1 MLFRHHPPRVRP
13 SCRKRLGGLAR
24 EVKKTYPELVS
35 TGADGY
41 KAVNYAQL
49 TPVLIKV
56 LKAALALA
64 AAAKTRAAQ
73 AIATLDTFKARLWQ
87 LEASGAQAPR

>member
-1 MLFRHHPPRVRP
+1 MLFRHRPPRVRL
-13 SCRKRLGGLAR
+13 SCCKLLWGLAR

-49 TPVLIKV
+49 TPVLMKA